1 MKKSTLR
8 TAIRKA
14 LITGN
19 GKSLAKNELIKVIG
33 TDSSMKTELSDVLAS
48 MVKTGELIQGKKG
61 KYAIGK
67 EPERR
72 TRGVKKLSK
81 VQSSKKQERANRAAG
96 AKGVLVG
103 TFRQHPA
110 GFGWFYP
117 DLSIPANFDQGVEL
131 DPMTRMKIND
141 RDIGVAID
149 GDRVTIRVTDE
160 GRPEWRKKKDAA
172 RKRRGEKPHPS
183 ARKFDDIIGKIV
195 DIVERRDGP
204 IVGIYLDRGRFKNVQ
219 PDDGAIPQIDITDSG
234 DAQSGQKVS
243 VKLTKWDNPK
253 KRPVGKIVEV
263 IGWPD
268 APGVDIVSVIKRHN
282 LQQEFPVEV
291 TAAADACPKTLSME
305 ELDAR
310 YDCRDHLIV
319 TVDPFD
325 ARDHDDA
332 CFVEKLENGDWQL
345 SVHIADVSHYVKP
358 NDALDIEAQKR
369 GNSTYLVDR
378 VLPMLPKVLSNEL
391 CSLTPD
397 ADSATK
403 CAVMTISPKGV
414 VKKTKFYNAVIRSKA
429 RLSYE
434 DAQEMI
440 DGTGGGEIGDVIRE
454 SWALASVLRKARFDN
469 GALDMEF
476 PETKVICNEKGIPTD
491 ITLSHHTTSH
501 QMVEEFMLLANEAVA
516 KALKNR
522 QKPAVYR
529 IHEDPDPDKLLE
541 YGEMATT
548 HDYRPGDLTNRNHI
562 QKLLD
567 ASRGKPEEYAIKLG
581 LLKSL
586 KRATYSVE
594 ALGHYGLNKANYC
607 HFTSPIRRY
616 ADLIVHRALQPLL
629 ENPPKDPDRTPS
641 QATLSEICQ
650 HISTTERTSAE
661 AETET
666 KRMKQMEYLLRRLE
680 AGDAPQY
687 LAVITD
693 VRKMGLFI
701 ECPDILQRGVV
712 RREDLPRGTWRYDE
726 GRKLFSDGKKVIS
739 MGEKIM
745 VEVSRVDSV
754 QQHVDFKV
762 VEQD

>member
-14 LITGN
+14 LSTGN
-19 GKSLAKNELIKVIG
+19 GRALFKNELIQILG
-33 TDSSMKTELSDVLAS
+33 TDASMKTELKEVLAS
-48 MVKTGELIQGKKG
+48 MVKTGEILKGKKG
-61 KYAIGK
+61 KYSLGK
-67 EPERR
+67 EPEKRGRKEKGALVKTRVTKRR
-72 TRGVKKLSK
+72 DGI
-81 VQSSKKQERANRAAG
+81 ERESEGKAE
-96 AKGVLVG
+96 LIG

-117 DLSIPANFDQGVEL
+117 DLSVAGNHDQGLEL
-131 DPMTRMKIND
+131 DPMTRVKIND
-141 RDIGVAID
+141 PDIGVAID
-149 GDRVTIRVTDE
+149 GDRVAVMITRE
-160 GRPEWRKKKDAA
+160 GPSEWQRRKDAA
-172 RKRRGEKPHPS
+172 RKRRGEKAHPAAS
-183 ARKFDDIIGKIV
+183 RPNDILGKIV
-195 DIVERRDGP
+195 DIIERRDGP
-204 IVGIYLDRGRFKNVQ
+204 IVGVYFDRGRFQNVQ
-219 PDDGAIPQIDITDSG
+219 PDDGAIPQIDIIDSG
-234 DAQSGQKVS
+234 EAQSGQKVS

-253 KRPVGKIVEV
+253 KRPVGKVVEV

-268 APGVDIVSVIKRHN
+268 APGVDIVSVIKRHG
-282 LQQEFPVEV
+282 LEQEFSPEV
-291 TAAADACPKTLSME
+291 LAEAEACPKEMSPAEIDERL
-305 ELDAR
+305 
-310 YDCRDHLIV
+310 DCRDQLIV

-332 CFVEKLENGDWQL
+332 CHVRKLENGDWEL

-358 NDALDIEAQKR
+358 GSLLDVEAQKR

-403 CAVMTISPKGV
+403 CAVMTISQKGV
-414 VKKTKFYNAVIRSKA
+414 VKKARFYNAVIRSKA

-440 DGTGGGEIGDVIRE
+440 DGAGGGEIGDVIRE

-476 PETKVICNEKGIPTD
+476 PETKVICDEQGIPQD

-501 QMVEEFMLLANEAVA
+501 QMIEEFMLLANEAVA
-516 KALKNR
+516 KVLKNR
-522 QKPAVYR
+522 QKPSVYR
-529 IHEDPDPDKLLE
+529 IHEDPDGDKLLE
-541 YGEMATT
+541 YGELATT
-548 HDYRPGDLTNRNHI
+548 YGYRPGDLTNRGHI

-567 ASRGKPEEYAIKLG
+567 ASKGKPEEYAIKLG

-586 KRATYSVE
+586 KRATYSIEPV
-594 ALGHYGLNKANYC
+594 GHYGLNKANYC

-629 ENPPKDPDRTPS
+629 ENPPKDPDRTPK
-641 QATLSEICQ
+641 QATLGEICQ

-666 KRMKQMEYLLRRLE
+666 KRMKQMEYLQRSLD
-680 AGDAPQY
+680 AGSPKEY
-687 LAVITD
+687 PAVVTD
-693 VRKMGLFI
+693 VRRMGLFI

-712 RREDLPRGTWRYDE
+712 RREDLPRGSWRFDE
-726 GRKLFSDGKKVIS
+726 GRKLFSDGRRVIS
-739 MGEKIM
+739 LGEKIR
-745 VEVSRVDSV
+745 VAVSRVDTV
-754 QQHVDFKV
+754 QQHVDFRV
-762 VEQD
+762 VED